1 MNFGQNWSIFWV
13 TPEGVY
19 IYLICTIN
27 ILIELSTSESSDTSP
42 DTSKVEN
49 WSPELRHGITA
60 IKLALKKKR
69 IEELNSD
76 ENEEE
81 TTDAKNLKDSD
92 KPGTSKDN

>member
-13 TPEGVY
+13 NPEGVY